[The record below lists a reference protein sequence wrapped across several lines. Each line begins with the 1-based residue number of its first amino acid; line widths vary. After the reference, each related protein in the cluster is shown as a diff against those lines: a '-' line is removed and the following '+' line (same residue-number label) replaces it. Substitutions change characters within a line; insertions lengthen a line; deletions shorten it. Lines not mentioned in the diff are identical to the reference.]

1 MKRISRRNLLKGGLA
16 MPVVAAVGLP
26 ETETPVAVP
35 LPASNPQ
42 NNAAQSALRERLLLD
57 FGWRFHFG
65 HANDAKKDFGFGL
78 GRSGGFQK
86 TGEFLAPSHMAF
98 DDSAWTPVALPHD
111 WVIGLPFK
119 NDANLTSKGSYPV
132 GRDYPDTS
140 VGWYRRVFELP
151 QTDTG
156 KRISLEFDGAYRE
169 TMVVVNGYYI
179 GRHSGGRPAVPLIFV
194 KSEAVAVCAFCL

>member
-1 MKRISRRNLLKGGLA
+1 MKRISRRAVLKGGLA
-16 MPVVAAVGLP
+16 
-26 ETETPVAVP
+26 TPVAAALNFP
-35 LPASNPQ
+35 ETSTASSSSRTEVVPQ
-42 NNAAQSALRERLLLD
+42 NTPAASSLRERLLLD

-65 HANDAKKDFGFGL
+65 HANDARKDFGFGL

-98 DDSAWTPVALPHD
+98 DDSAWTPIDLPHD

-119 NDANLTSKGSYPV
+119 NDPNLTSKGSYPV

-140 VGWYRRVFELP
+140 VGWYRHVFELP
-151 QTDTG
+151 ASNEDKGTG

-179 GRHSGGRPAVPLIFV
+179 GRHRQRRSD
-194 KSEAVAVCAFCL
+194 